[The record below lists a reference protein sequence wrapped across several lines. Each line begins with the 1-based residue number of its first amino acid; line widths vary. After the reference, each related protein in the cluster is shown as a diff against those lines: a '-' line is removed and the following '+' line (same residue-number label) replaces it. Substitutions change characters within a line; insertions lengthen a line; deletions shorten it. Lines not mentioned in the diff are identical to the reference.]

1 MKANEMSGTGQWH
14 ERSAKASGRVIG
26 YGLENSLMAG
36 FYEALESNLG
46 VL

>member
-1 MKANEMSGTGQWH
+1 MGYRLWVRESLTGYWLL
-14 ERSAKASGRVIG
+14 VMG

-36 FYEALESNLG
+36 FYEVLEGNLA